1 LRIAEVKVCHH
12 LTRGK
17 RARNTREA
25 VNETNIAAQNAQHL
39 NLSLEANSKPDG
51 HSKIDELKDGTYS
64 YAYMDPQQR
73 KAGLFRHVDPQ
84 RADLYSYAYA
94 DHPRGMK
101 LPSVQ
106 IHGVDGEKR
115 KESENEENGDKFGY
129 TNANVSKDA
138 DCHIELSEG
147 QQDDSKDN
155 GDGYLEMR
163 SSENP
168 VTEANAKETNEGESS
183 NLNYPLSSR
192 MEAVTPTKQ
201 KTSGRE
207 KFQTNAKR
215 QDETKPRV
223 PLTELTNPTFQG
235 ILHRRKQDMGPA
247 DWEAGRWY
255 ILHNHMLY
263 YCSPNDKKYATKD
276 FKVLTYTVKPCKMKH
291 HEYAFELSLQGSS
304 SVVFRAKNCE
314 QRDKWIEALNKAE
327 PNKYPKRPA
336 TAPKPL
342 KLPRNQSKG
351 THLSSE
357 KPEPTKYPEIPV
369 AASKPLKHS
378 RKLSSEK
385 PGPNKYPESRVI
397 TPKPL
402 KSPRKQV
409 EDGSVS
415 REKTCKSVNV
425 DVYDDVFDDAY
436 EDMEAPA
443 PQSVFHAAKS
453 HRATVDNVLSF
464 EVGDLVLMDNMED
477 ETWWVG
483 TLKE

>member
-1 LRIAEVKVCHH
+1 MDELLKELRDLVCDGRIFCEGLGRVENLPDALELERQEFSRRLRIAEVKVCHH

-255 ILHNHMLY
+255 I
-263 YCSPNDKKYATKD
+263 
-276 FKVLTYTVKPCKMKH
+276 TVKPCKMKH

-304 SVVFRAKNCE
+304 SVVFRAKNLN
-314 QRDKWIEALNKAE
+314 AL
-327 PNKYPKRPA
+327 
-336 TAPKPL
+336 L
-342 KLPRNQSKG
+342 LLQS
-351 THLSSE
+351 
-357 KPEPTKYPEIPV
+357 P
-369 AASKPLKHS
+369 
-378 RKLSSEK
+378 
-385 PGPNKYPESRVI
+385 
-397 TPKPL
+397 
-402 KSPRKQV
+402 
-409 EDGSVS
+409 
-415 REKTCKSVNV
+415 
-425 DVYDDVFDDAY
+425 
-436 EDMEAPA
+436 
-443 PQSVFHAAKS
+443 
-453 HRATVDNVLSF
+453 
-464 EVGDLVLMDNMED
+464 
-477 ETWWVG
+477 
-483 TLKE
+483 